1 MDPLPRR
8 RKEGGGEI
16 VEVYGFAGWIA
27 SLVAYALYL
36 VWAYVPESTL
46 QALGITYYPSKYW
59 AIAIPSAIFV
69 TWSVAVLVYI
79 AVNFMSTAPLD
90 SFDTITDMHAKPV
103 VDRSSVWE
111 QDGSPD
117 SASRVPNIGDIDMST
132 VNRVLYQEPLR
143 KGSSR
148 GGIPRRRR
156 DWGSPAPG
164 PLHEGITGEQFD
176 QQPHREDG
184 ADAESAGSGFS

>member
-90 SFDTITDMHAKPV
+90 SFDTITGAC
-103 VDRSSVWE
+103 SSCLWWE
-111 QDGSPD
+111 
-117 SASRVPNIGDIDMST
+117 
-132 VNRVLYQEPLR
+132 Y
-143 KGSSR
+143 
-148 GGIPRRRR
+148 
-156 DWGSPAPG
+156 
-164 PLHEGITGEQFD
+164 
-176 QQPHREDG
+176 
-184 ADAESAGSGFS
+184 